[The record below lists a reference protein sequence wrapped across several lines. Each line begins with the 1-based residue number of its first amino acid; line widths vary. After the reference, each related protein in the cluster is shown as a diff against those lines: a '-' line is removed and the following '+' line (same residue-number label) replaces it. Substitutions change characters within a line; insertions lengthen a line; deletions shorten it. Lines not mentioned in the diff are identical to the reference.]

1 MTTNDWRDE
10 LYEANEQQWIVD
22 RRKFNEQD
30 IVHEYK
36 NSLEIIFFV
45 FNLLFNLVKVLMFV

>member
-36 NSLEIIFFV
+36 NSLEIIVFV

>member
-36 NSLEIIFFV
+36 NSLEIIFF
-45 FNLLFNLVKVLMFV
+45 FI